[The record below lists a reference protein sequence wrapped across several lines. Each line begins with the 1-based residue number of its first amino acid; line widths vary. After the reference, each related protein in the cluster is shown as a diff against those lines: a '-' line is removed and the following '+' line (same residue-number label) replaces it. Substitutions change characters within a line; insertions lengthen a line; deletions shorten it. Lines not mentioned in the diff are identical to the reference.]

1 MYRGKQTDRL
11 KTLRE
16 KYEALFGFDPD
27 GEMELEFGDN
37 YKRYVSVLQE
47 CVDTK
52 KDLFEVLNID
62 D

>member
-16 KYEALFGFDPD
+16 KYEDLFGFDPD

-47 CVDTK
+47 RVDTK
-52 KDLFEVLNID
+52 RDLFEVLNID